1 MVIDSLFHVNF
12 VIIIRLK
19 VKRLELIKLVL
30 FSLQESLIKISNIHH
45 ANLRK
50 SRLDW
55 MIVYNNRISVSLYSL
70 CKKLQ
75 PIVGIWW
82 LMNEW
87 IGTLLNEVK
96 NEMCLSLVNDVCQY
110 WEPSKN
116 KVLLLCF
123 VVQDLDYA
131 FPLTTWQFTKR
142 QFAIRYITKLN

>member
-19 VKRLELIKLVL
+19 VKKRFELIKLVL
-30 FSLQESLIKISNIHH
+30 FSLQESLIKISNIYH

-55 MIVYNNRISVSLYSL
+55 MIVYNNRISISLYSL

-87 IGTLLNEVK
+87 IETLLNEVK

-110 WEPSKN
+110 SEPSKN

-131 FPLTTWQFTKR
+131 FPLATWQFTKR
-142 QFAIRYITKLN
+142 QFAIDITQN